1 MQLMLVLCPLL
12 YQRLRS
18 KTLGNWLL
26 GYVEYFYP
34 FHIAASMS
42 TKTIRKEFSFET
54 DILWD
59 DFYSRWC
66 ANLDLDPKTAEL
78 GYQISGQEG
87 PRTLPSAISSAEEFI
102 IVMTHITDVV
112 S

>member
-78 GYQISGQEG
+78 GYRSVGKRVLRHFPLLFPQRRNS
-87 PRTLPSAISSAEEFI
+87 LS
-102 IVMTHITDVV
+102 
-112 S
+112 